1 MKCHI
6 LFSKNY
12 KKNISKFSKCHLL
25 NFLPMMQS
33 VKLLTNQFRE
43 KKSFRNTIRVSNSL
57 DPDQARCSVGPDLGP
72 NCLQSY
78 QQMTKVASSG
88 EKVS

>member
-6 LFSKNY
+6 LFSKKH

-43 KKSFRNTIRVSNSL
+43 KKSFRNTIRVYF
-57 DPDQARCSVGPDLGP
+57 VGPALGP